1 MSAGVR
7 MLGPDDVGALARF
20 FAAIEAD
27 AGAVGYFHPHPFDEA
42 TAETICTRT
51 GRDEYFAVFD
61 EGEVV
66 GYGMLRGWD
75 EGYEVPAF
83 GVCVRGDQRGRGL
96 GHVLLGFAIDR
107 ARDAGAPSVML
118 KVFDDNLP
126 ARALYESFGF
136 TFSERTPD
144 GAQLVGRLDL
154 GERRLP

>member
-1 MSAGVR
+1 MSAEVR
-7 MLGPDDVGALARF
+7 TLGPADAAALARF
-20 FAAIEAD
+20 FATV
-27 AGAVGYFHPHPFDEA
+27 AGDPAALAYFRPHPFDEA
-42 TAETICTRT
+42 TAEAICSRT

-61 EGEVV
+61 AGEVV

-96 GHVLLGFAIDR
+96 GRVLLGFAIER
-107 ARDAGAPSVML
+107 AREAGARSVML

-136 TFSERTPD
+136 TFAERTPD

-154 GERRLP
+154 GEELLP